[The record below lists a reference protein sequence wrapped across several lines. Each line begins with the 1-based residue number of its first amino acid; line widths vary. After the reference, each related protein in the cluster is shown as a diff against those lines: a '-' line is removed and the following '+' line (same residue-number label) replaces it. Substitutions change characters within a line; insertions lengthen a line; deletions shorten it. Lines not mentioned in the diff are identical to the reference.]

1 MKFSCIKDNLGKAIA
16 AAERFTG
23 KNITLPVLGN
33 VLLEAEGNTLLV
45 TATNLEY
52 AIQISVG
59 GKGEKTGKATVPAKI
74 LNSLL
79 QSVKDEKVELE
90 EKQSNLNIRTDTVSA
105 RINGMNAEEFPLLPK
120 IKKNHVF
127 RSDPTALQQGLERVL
142 PAVSTSEF
150 KPELTGVY
158 FQIEARTMRL
168 VATDTFRL
176 AEKTISLEERAEQPF
191 SFILP
196 QRVALELARVLVDK
210 NGIVITV
217 GDNQVLFETDGVK
230 IISRLIEGSFPE
242 YGGIIPKQFEAS
254 SFLKKEEIASA
265 IRSSS
270 IFSSRIQEVVL
281 NFREKLLEI
290 SSNNTEIGEQRISL
304 PASTTGNEIKI
315 SFNHRYLLDGV
326 MSLDEDELFIGVN
339 NENAPSLLRGKSD
352 NSFLYVLMPI
362 RLT

>member
-1 MKFSCIKDNLGKAIA
+1 MKFSCAKDNLGKAIA

-23 KNITLPVLGN
+23 KNITLPILGN
-33 VLLEAEGNTLLV
+33 VLLEASGNTLTV

-59 GKGEKTGKATVPAKI
+59 GKGEKPGKATVPAKI

-79 QSVKDEKVELE
+79 QSIRDERVELE
-90 EKQSNLNIRTDTVSA
+90 EKQSNLNVHTDTVTA
-105 RINGMNAEEFPLLPK
+105 RINGMNADEFPLLPK
-120 IKKNHVF
+120 IKKDHTLQ
-127 RSDPTALQQGLERVL
+127 SDSSALRQGLERVL
-142 PAVSTSEF
+142 PAVSASEF

-176 AEKTISLEERAEQPF
+176 AEKTIPLEERAEQPF

-196 QRVALELARVLVDK
+196 QRVALELARISADK
-210 NGIVITV
+210 DEVMITV
-217 GDNQVLFETDGVK
+217 GDNQALFEADGAR
-230 IISRLIEGSFPE
+230 IISRLIEGNFPE

-254 SFLKKEEIASA
+254 SFLKREEVASA

-270 IFSSRIQEVVL
+270 IFSSRIQEVIL

-290 SSNNTEIGEQRISL
+290 NSNNTEIGEQKISL

-315 SFNHRYLLDGV
+315 SFNYRYLLDGV
-326 MSLDEDELFIGVN
+326 MSIDEDELFIGVN